1 MLFRRSKRTIPL
13 LNTASLPDLIFTVLF
28 FFIMVT
34 RMRDVGLKVKYRT
47 PEGKQLTRLVRKSA
61 VTHVYIG
68 QPIPEMQAKYGKTT
82 RIQVNDK
89 FVDMAELIDFVV
101 EERKSMSPED
111 LQVARVSIKADKK
124 TDVGVIADVR
134 EALQRAGALRISYS
148 AETLKDKE

>member
-34 RMRDVGLKVKYRT
+34 HMRDVDLKVKYRT

-61 VTHVYIG
+61 VTHVYI
-68 QPIPEMQAKYGKTT
+68 EMQAKYGKTT